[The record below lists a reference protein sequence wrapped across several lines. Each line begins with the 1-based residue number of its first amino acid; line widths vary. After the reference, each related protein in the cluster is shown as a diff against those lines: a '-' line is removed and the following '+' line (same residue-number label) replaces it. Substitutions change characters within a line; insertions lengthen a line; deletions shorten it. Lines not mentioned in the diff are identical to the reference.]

1 MKPKQ
6 RVAIALGAFV
16 TAVAAWAA
24 WDWKQAHA
32 LSHKPTVPATAVET
46 AEAAEDQLEN
56 PAVILPEGKLEAAGI
71 VVDAVESHVI
81 QSSMVVSGR
90 VQYDD
95 TRHVEIRASTDCVV
109 SKVLVKPGD
118 RVMAGQ
124 MIAVLSSPEVG
135 TARANELQRRAD
147 WKLATR
153 TAEWEA
159 ETYGNLTK
167 LIAAIDS
174 HQPLKDVRVEF
185 QNRKLGEHRSTLLT
199 AYARSEL
206 AHSLIANL
214 DRLTSVLPERT
225 IQERLNETES
235 SQASLAALCEQS
247 LFDARRR
254 CDAAQDAEQ
263 DARRR
268 LEIAQQQLTA
278 LLGYRE
284 DTAKADREHDESV
297 MLSRVEC
304 RAPFA
309 GTIER
314 KSYSVSERLKAGD
327 SLFVL
332 ADTSRLWIAADLRER
347 EWSMLNLTPDTELTV
362 ESPALPDRKLTARVH
377 FVGREVSQDSHAVP
391 LVATI
396 DNASGLLRP
405 GLFVRVTI
413 PCGDA
418 NSRLVVPNSAIVEHD
433 RLKFV
438 FIRKSEVEYR
448 RVDVTTGLE
457 AGGLVEIEQGLAAGD
472 PVVTRG
478 AFILKSELLLEAE

>member
-1 MKPKQ
+1 MKPRQ
-6 RVAIALGAFV
+6 RVAIAIGAMV
-16 TAVAAWAA
+16 TAVAAWAV

-32 LSHKPTVPATAVET
+32 LSHDSATEARAVEAIDST
-46 AEAAEDQLEN
+46 VDEPEKVVVN
-56 PAVILPEGKLEAAGI
+56 LPEGKLAAAGI
-71 VVDAVESHVI
+71 VVDSAESRVI
-81 QSSMVVSGR
+81 QRSIVVSGR

-118 RVMAGQ
+118 QVLAGQ

-135 TARANELQRRAD
+135 TARANKLQRRAD
-147 WKLATR
+147 WQLATR
-153 TAEWEA
+153 AAEWEA
-159 ETYGNLTK
+159 ETCGNLTK
-167 LIAAIDS
+167 LIAAIDA
-174 HQPLKDVRVEF
+174 HQPLKEVRVEF

-206 AHSLIANL
+206 ARSLIANL

-225 IQERLNETES
+225 IQERLNEAES

-254 CDAAQDAEQ
+254 CDAAQATEQ

-268 LEIAQQQLTA
+268 LEIAQQQLTS

-284 DTAKADREHDESV
+284 DSTEENQERGESA

-314 KSYSVSERLKAGD
+314 QSYSVSERAKPGD

-347 EWSMLNLTPDTELTV
+347 EWSLLSVNSETELTV
-362 ESPALPDRKLTARVH
+362 ESPALPDRKLPARVH
-377 FVGREVSQDSHAVP
+377 FVGREVSPDSHAVP

-413 PCGDA
+413 PCADA

-433 RLKFV
+433 RQKFV
-438 FIRKSEVEYR
+438 FVRKSESEYR
-448 RVDVTTGLE
+448 RVDVTTGQE
-457 AGGLVEIEQGLAAGD
+457 AGGFVEIEQGIVLGD

-478 AFILKSELLLEAE
+478 AFVLKSELLLEAE